1 MNPVVA
7 IRWTRTLPAHTL
19 ARAAVAQWMGLD
31 ETVVVV
37 RNDCVS
43 CGGRDHGRPSVE
55 RIAGAPPPPHLSLT
69 HPRGL
74 AMVAL
79 TRAGPVGIDCEPV
92 GAGLLEGFDDVAL
105 APTEARSLRRWGP
118 AIRSAGRLRYWVRKE
133 AVLKA
138 TGLGLAT
145 DPREVVVS
153 GWREPARVLRDPA
166 GGDPAQWRLWDV
178 DPCPGYLGAVAV
190 RSRSAGPLEVAGP
203 LGVAAEV
210 LLVAA
215 TGNGGSAA
223 SNSQV

>member
-1 MNPVVA
+1 MFPVVA
-7 IRWTRTLPAHTL
+7 IRWTRTLPAHVL
-19 ARAAVAQWMGLD
+19 ARATVAQWMNL
-31 ETVVVV
+31 EEAVVVV
-37 RNDCVS
+37 RNDCLA

-55 RIAGAPPPPHLSLT
+55 RVPGAPPSPHLSLT

-79 TRAGPVGIDCEPV
+79 TGAGPVGIDCEPA
-92 GAGLLEGFDDVAL
+92 GADLLEDFDDVAL
-105 APTEARSLRRWGP
+105 APAEARSLRRWGP
-118 AIRSAGRLRYWVRKE
+118 ASRPAGRLRYWVRKE

-190 RSRSAGPLEVAGP
+190 RSRFAGPLEVA
-203 LGVAAEV
+203 AEV
-210 LLVAA
+210 LLGSA
-215 TGNGGSAA
+215 TGHGGSAA